1 MAEKLTCP
9 VCDRTE
15 IETNICPN
23 CETDLS
29 TIRLLKDL
37 PQIEEK
43 DNKKSQKFIII
54 TLASV
59 LIMGLLV
66 GNLTGYFVS
75 RNNFNNRLQAINQ
88 EKNQST
94 EVAEKPE
101 AIKPELNWCGGFNY
115 RVKSGDSLYMLG
127 LRFYGDG
134 DGWQLIFQ
142 ANPTINNP
150 RNLQVGQVILIPNL
164 TELCQTNQFYMQR

>member
-1 MAEKLTCP
+1 MTEKLTCP

-15 IETNICPN
+15 IDTNICPN

-29 TIRLLKDL
+29 TIRLLKEL

-43 DNKKSQKFIII
+43 DQKKSQKLLII

-66 GNLTGYFVS
+66 GNVTGYFVS
-75 RNNFNNRLQAINQ
+75 RNNFNNRLQVINQ
-88 EKNQST
+88 ENNQS
-94 EVAEKPE
+94 VGIAEKPE
-101 AIKPELNWCGGFNY
+101 VIKPELNWCGGFNY

-127 LRFYGDG
+127 LRFYGDS
-134 DGWQLIFQ
+134 DGWQLIFH
-142 ANPTINNP
+142 ANPSINDP
-150 RNLQVGQVILIPNL
+150 KNLQVGQVILIPNL
-164 TELCQTNQFYMQR
+164 TELCQTNQSYLQR

>member
-1 MAEKLTCP
+1 MTEKLTCP
-9 VCDRTE
+9 VCDRTD

-23 CETDLS
+23 CDIDLS
-29 TIRLLKDL
+29 SIRLLKEL
-37 PQIEEK
+37 PQIDKK
-43 DNKKSQKFIII
+43 DNKKLQKLLII
-54 TLASV
+54 TLVSV
-59 LIMGLLV
+59 LVMGLLV

-88 EKNQST
+88 QNNQS
-94 EVAEKPE
+94 VDIAEKPE
-101 AIKPELNWCGGFNY
+101 EIKPELNWCGGFNY

-142 ANPTINNP
+142 ANPTINDPKNI
-150 RNLQVGQVILIPNL
+150 QVGQVILIPNL
-164 TELCQTNQFYMQR
+164 AELCQTNQSYMQR

>member
-1 MAEKLTCP
+1 MTEKLICP

-37 PQIEEK
+37 PQLEEK
-43 DNKKSQKFIII
+43 NNKKSQNLIRI
-54 TLASV
+54 TVATV

-66 GNLTGYFVS
+66 GNLTGYFIL

-94 EVAEKPE
+94 EIAEKPE
-101 AIKPELNWCGGFNY
+101 ATKPELNWCGGFNY

-127 LRFYGDG
+127 LRFYGDN
-134 DGWQLIFQ
+134 DGWQIIFQ
-142 ANPTINNP
+142 ANPNIYEP
-150 RNLQVGQVILIPNL
+150 QKLEIGQILLIPNL
-164 TELCQTNQFYMQR
+164 AELCQTNQSYLQR